1 MLFRSGL
8 SGRSFVPM
16 LIGFGCSVPAIMASR
31 TLSSERDRRMTI
43 LLTPFM
49 SCSAKLPIYGVFTMA
64 FFPKYRALVMIG
76 LYLFGM
82 LVGVLCGLVLKKTA
96 FRGNPVPFVMEL
108 PNYRLPSPKSV
119 GLLMWDKAKDFLTRA
134 FTVIFVAT
142 IIIWLLQT
150 FDLRFNVVQESG
162 ESMLAGIG
170 QLIAPLFAPLG
181 FSDWRAATALI
192 TGFSA
197 KEAVVSTLAV
207 LTGASSGDLTRALTA
222 MFSPLSAVAFLVFTL
237 LYTPCVAAISAVK
250 RELHSGL
257 AAAGI
262 ALSQSAVA
270 WVVAC
275 LVYQVGRLL
284 VR

>member
-1 MLFRSGL
+1 
-8 SGRSFVPM
+8 
-16 LIGFGCSVPAIMASR
+16 
-31 TLSSERDRRMTI
+31 
-43 LLTPFM
+43 
-49 SCSAKLPIYGVFTMA
+49 
-64 FFPKYRALVMIG
+64 
-76 LYLFGM
+76 
-82 LVGVLCGLVLKKTA
+82 
-96 FRGNPVPFVMEL
+96 
-108 PNYRLPSPKSV
+108 
-119 GLLMWDKAKDFLTRA
+119 
-134 FTVIFVAT
+134 
-142 IIIWLLQT
+142 
-150 FDLRFNVVQESG
+150 
-162 ESMLAGIG
+162 MLAGIG